1 MRFTGD
7 RPVPA
12 PTGSVWEALHDTDVL
27 RAIVPGCR
35 EMSPLSAGT
44 YAATMSA
51 RVGPIADTYRGTFD
65 LLDLRHGRELLVAV
79 AASGR
84 CGRIAVDLR
93 VGLTE
98 GTHEGTTVLRYVAD
112 ASVSGFVS
120 RLGTPTLTVA
130 GGHFTGSFFR
140 GLERSVRRFVPTGIG
155 VVA

>member
-12 PTGSVWEALHDTDVL
+12 PASSVWEALHDTDVL

-35 EMSPLSAGT
+35 EMAPLGAGT

-51 RVGPIADTYRGTFD
+51 RVGPITDTYRGTFD
-65 LLDLRHGRELLVAV
+65 LHDLLHGSELVVAV

-84 CGRIAVDLR
+84 CGRIAIDLR
-93 VGLTE
+93 VGLRE
-98 GTHEGTTVLRYVAD
+98 GTSAGTTLLRYVAD

-140 GLERSVRRFVPTGIG
+140 GLERSVRRFAPVG
-155 VVA
+155 VG

>member
-12 PTGSVWEALHDTDVL
+12 PTGSVWEALHDADVL

-35 EMSPLSAGT
+35 EMASLGAGT
-44 YAATMSA
+44 FAATMSA

-65 LLDLRHGRELLVAV
+65 LHDLEHGRELVVAV

-84 CGRIAVDLR
+84 CGRIALDLR
-93 VGLTE
+93 VGLRD
-98 GTHEGTTVLRYVAD
+98 GARSGTTVLRYVAD

-140 GLERSVRRFVPTGIG
+140 GLERSVRRCVPTG
-155 VVA
+155 VAEVA

>member
-12 PTGSVWEALHDTDVL
+12 PTSSVWEALHDADVL

-35 EMSPLSAGT
+35 EMAPLGAGT

-65 LLDLRHGRELLVAV
+65 LQDLQHQSELVVAV

-84 CGRIAVDLR
+84 CGRIALDLR
-93 VGLTE
+93 VGLRE
-98 GTHEGTTVLRYVAD
+98 GTSSGTTMLRYVAD

-130 GGHFTGSFFR
+130 GCHFTGSFFR
-140 GLERSVRRFVPTGIG
+140 GLERSVRHVVHAGAG
-155 VVA
+155 VA

>member
-1 MRFTGD
+1 MRFTGN

-12 PTGSVWEALHDTDVL
+12 PASSVWEALHDTDVL

-35 EMSPLSAGT
+35 EMAPLGAGT
-44 YAATMSA
+44 FAATMSA

-65 LLDLRHGRELLVAV
+65 LCDLSHGSELVVGV

-93 VGLTE
+93 VALS
-98 GTHEGTTVLRYVAD
+98 EGTTSGTTMLRYVAD
-112 ASVSGFVS
+112 ASVTGFVS

-140 GLERSVRRFVPTGIG
+140 GLERSVRRFAPVGAG
-155 VVA
+155 VA

>member
-1 MRFTGD
+1 MRFTGH

-12 PTGSVWEALHDTDVL
+12 PASSVWAALHDTEVL

-35 EMSPLSAGT
+35 EMAPLGAGT

-65 LLDLRHGRELLVAV
+65 LHDLTHGSELVVAV

-93 VGLTE
+93 VGLSD
-98 GTHEGTTVLRYVAD
+98 GSASGTTVLRYAAD

-140 GLERSVRRFVPTGIG
+140 GLERSVRRFAPVGAG
-155 VVA
+155 VA